1 MTQTEGRINP
11 KMWGNSEKKKKTSK
25 GFDVNFEGIDMDP
38 DMVQSILKKYKK
50 IKKYQRSNIFEVK
63 TMDGTEDIVSEMVKE
78 GEEYGPLD

>member
-1 MTQTEGRINP
+1 M
-11 KMWGNSEKKKKTSK
+11 SK

-63 TMDGTEDIVSEMVKE
+63 TMDGTEDIVSEMIKE